1 MSLTSDEIADK
12 EFVVGLR
19 GYDKEEVRTFL
30 RTVSKEFGASDQS
43 APHANGGPTPAE
55 PAPPQPST
63 QPDWS
68 SLGAD
73 IGADIAAVLRTAHE
87 QADALRSGAE
97 AEAKATREKADE
109 DAATTR
115 SQADAHAEGT
125 RAAAEQERN
134 EAQSKL
140 TTAQDEALGLV
151 ADAQARVEK
160 MLETSKRRAKDEA
173 EASVAHLTS
182 QISELTSTRDIAR
195 SGLADLRIKLDE
207 TIAAAE
213 ADPPALA
220 AEPSTDET

>member
-12 EFVVGLR
+12 EFLVGLR

-30 RTVSKEFGASDQS
+30 RTVSKEFAASDQA
-43 APHANGGPTPAE
+43 APHANGGPAPAE
-55 PAPPQPST
+55 PAPLQPST

-68 SLGAD
+68 SL
-73 IGADIAAVLRTAHE
+73 GADIAAVLRTAHE

-115 SQADAHAEGT
+115 SQADAHAEDT

-134 EAQSKL
+134 DAESKL
-140 TTAQDEALGLV
+140 TAAQDEALGLV

-160 MLETSKRRAKDEA
+160 MLETSKRRAEDGA

-207 TIAAAE
+207 TIDAAE